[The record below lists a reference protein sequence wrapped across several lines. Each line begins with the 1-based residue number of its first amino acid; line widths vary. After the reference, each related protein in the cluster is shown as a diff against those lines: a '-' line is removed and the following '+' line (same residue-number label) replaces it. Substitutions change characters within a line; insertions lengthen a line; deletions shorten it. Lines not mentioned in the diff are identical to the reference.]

1 MLNRYHITNNQPAT
15 AGEPTTFAVALPTSG
30 LSPSSISVLESD
42 DWDGGDPCATIQAQL
57 SNYADDELNDPQRRG
72 VESHLSGCPK
82 CAAMLNAIFET
93 DDLLLRE
100 WRDDSPLPSSFDRH
114 RAIDNIMDALP
125 PLPETQPVFAPK
137 RTHAR
142 ARWMRFS
149 TGIAGCLALFAML
162 YSSYR
167 LGYEH
172 GLKRPPSFST
182 SSASHTPLELP

>member
-1 MLNRYHITNNQPAT
+1 MLNRHKVTGNLPAQ
-15 AGEPTTFAVALPTSG
+15 AADNTTFSVVMPTSG
-30 LSPSSISVLESD
+30 MSPSSVSVLEAD
-42 DWDGGDPCATIQAQL
+42 DVDGGDPCTRIQMQL
-57 SNYADDELNDPQRRG
+57 SDYADDELNTPQQRF
-72 VESHLSGCPK
+72 VESHLSNCPK

-100 WRDDSPLPSSFDRH
+100 WRDDSPLPSSLDRN
-114 RAIDNIMDALP
+114 RTLDNIMDALP

-137 RTHAR
+137 RLHAR

-149 TGIAGCLALFAML
+149 TGIAGCVALFAML

-172 GLKRPPSFST
+172 ALRRSPSVST
-182 SSASHTPLELP
+182 SSVSRASLEIP